1 MNTLKLATYNINGI
15 RTRLPVLLQW
25 LAKDRP
31 DIVCLQELKAEDHSF
46 PVADLRAAGYGA
58 VWHGQKSWNGVAILA
73 RGATPVEP
81 RRGLAGDPSDTQSR
95 YIEAVAHGIVVGCLY
110 LPNGNPQPGPKYDYK
125 LQWMDRL
132 IAHAAG
138 LSRGGVPAAIVGDF
152 NVIPTDLDVY
162 NPKSWEKD
170 ALMQPAV
177 RERYERLLAQGWTD
191 ALRRRHPEGPIYT
204 FWDYFRQHWQ
214 RDAGLR
220 IDHLLLNPELAPRLV
235 DAGVDMIHCSQ
246 RRIWEAEFPEI
257 DGEKGLNFAGW
268 AKKLT
273 GLPTISVGSVGLTSE
288 FTGAFRGEGSKAGN
302 FDNAIERLDKGE
314 YDLVAVGRA
323 LLQDPDWVLKVKAS
337 KFDDLRDYDAG
348 ALKVYY

>member
-1 MNTLKLATYNINGI
+1 MTTLKLATYNINGI
-15 RTRLPVLLQW
+15 RTRLPVLQQW

-31 DIVCLQELKAEDHSF
+31 DIVCLQELKAEDHAF

-73 RGATPVEP
+73 RGVTPVEL
-81 RRGLAGDPSDTQSR
+81 RRGLAGDPADTQSR

-235 DAGVDMIHCSQ
+235 DAGVD
-246 RRIWEAEFPEI
+246 RWVR
-257 DGEKGLNFAGW
+257 GLEGTSDHA
-268 AKKLT
+268 
-273 GLPTISVGSVGLTSE
+273 PTWIT
-288 FTGAFRGEGSKAGN
+288 FTGAPTPADDDGDHEAPPARVPAATGPAPSPAKTTAKRKAT
-302 FDNAIERLDKGE
+302 R
-314 YDLVAVGRA
+314 R
-323 LLQDPDWVLKVKAS
+323 
-337 KFDDLRDYDAG
+337 
-348 ALKVYY
+348 